1 MKSRFPHGVTDLLL
15 HAAFPLP
22 ALAKAASMDRRTLGR
37 LLEQEGVRCFRTAKS
52 VWVPLSELEL
62 KVPAFWESL
71 KAAEMLHRLVE
82 DQEGEDEEGKEDP
95 SAGRST

>member
-1 MKSRFPHGVTDLLL
+1 VTELLL

-37 LLEQEGVRCFRTAKS
+37 LLEQEGVRCFHTANS

-71 KAAEMLHRLVE
+71 KAAEMLRRSV
-82 DQEGEDEEGKEDP
+82 EDEEGGDEESEEDP
-95 SAGRST
+95 GRST